1 MTHMTA
7 QMSIAAPEAIR
18 LINQK
23 LNRSGPPEVRTITK
37 DLTLMGTWNLDSI
50 HCVSFFNYA

>member
-37 DLTLMGTWNLDSI
+37 DLTLMGTWTGI
-50 HCVSFFNYA
+50 